1 MLTQIVLFDG
11 FDPLDVIAPYEVLY
25 AGGVVTEGVLTA
37 ELVSAEGAR
46 EVPSG
51 SGPLSLP
58 ASARLDPQRA
68 DLVIVPGR
76 RAASPKTVTSCG
88 GHHPGHFEPRA

>member
-25 AGGVVTEGVLTA
+25 AGGMVTEGVLTA

-68 DLVIVPGR
+68 DLVIVPGAAGRLAQDGDVVR
-76 RAASPKTVTSCG
+76 RTPSRS
-88 GHHPGHFEPRA
+88 F